1 MNFISRIDDA
11 RFYLQTG
18 GVIAYPTEAVY
29 GLGCDPF
36 NKDAVQKLLALK
48 KRPLAKGFIVL
59 IADWAQLP
67 IFIGNVSE
75 SKWDLVRD
83 SWPGPVTWLFPKAA
97 NVPLWLTGGHPT
109 IAIRMSAHPIA
120 FELCREGPVISTSA
134 NLSGQAPA
142 IDIPSLQAQF
152 PEGIDA
158 LLEGELGGAKQPSSI
173 FDVCTGRRI
182 R

>member
-1 MNFISRIDDA
+1 
-11 RFYLQTG
+11 
-18 GVIAYPTEAVY
+18 
-29 GLGCDPF
+29 
-36 NKDAVQKLLALK
+36 
-48 KRPLAKGFIVL
+48 
-59 IADWAQLP
+59 
-67 IFIGNVSE
+67 
-75 SKWDLVRD
+75 
-83 SWPGPVTWLFPKAA
+83 
-97 NVPLWLTGGHPT
+97 
-109 IAIRMSAHPIA
+109 MSAHPIA

-134 NLSGQAPA
+134 NLSGQAPT